1 MSVGHT
7 DPLPLDLHETL
18 LRLSAMA
25 GLSPTDVLRQAI
37 DLYARELEDRQ
48 AAERA
53 ERFTPRQAEL
63 DAILAKN
70 PRPAI
75 WHDSDQ
81 PLF

>member
-1 MSVGHT
+1 MTVGHT
-7 DPLPLDLHETL
+7 DTLPLDVHEAL
-18 LRLSAMA
+18 IGLSAVA
-25 GLSPTDVLRQAI
+25 GLSPADVLRSGI

-48 AAERA
+48 SAERA
-53 ERFTPRQAEL
+53 ERITPRQAEL
-63 DAILAKN
+63 DTILTKI

>member
-7 DPLPLDLHETL
+7 DPLPLDLHETF
-18 LRLSAMA
+18 LRLSAIA
-25 GLSPTDVLRQAI
+25 GLSPTDVLREAI

-48 AAERA
+48 ATKRI
-53 ERFTPRQAEL
+53 TPRQAEL